1 MPSMV
6 TPSSNA
12 ARAARSTGLRHWLPA
27 AIGLAAVLALAT
39 PAHAERA
46 DRLKEMNISSDA
58 GGKLDQVNRFGELKG
73 NIVITKGTI
82 LMHADRVQWRQTEAG
97 YDTAVAFG
105 IPGRP
110 ATYRQKRDGD
120 ADEYIE
126 GEADRLEYDA
136 RTDTVKFVN
145 NAILRRLRGATV
157 ADEVRGSQIA
167 YDGTTQVWS
176 FSGGPTPTP
185 ANPGGRVHVTLTPRE
200 GSEAAAEAARAAS
213 QPAPALKTSP
223 ELSAPGAASGVN
235 R

>member
-1 MPSMV
+1 MLYPS
-6 TPSSNA
+6 P
-12 ARAARSTGLRHWLPA
+12 RALRAPRFPGLRRWLPA
-27 AIGLAAVLALAT
+27 AIGLLAGVLIGAS
-39 PAHAERA
+39 AHAERA

-58 GGKLDQVNRFGELKG
+58 GGKLDQLNRFGELKG

-97 YDTAVAFG
+97 YDTAIAFG

-110 ATYRQKRDGD
+110 ATYRQKRDGEG
-120 ADEYIE
+120 DEYIE

-157 ADEVRGSQIA
+157 ADEVRGNQIA

-176 FSGGPTPTP
+176 FSGGTTPTP
-185 ANPGGRVHVTLTPRE
+185 ANTGGRVHVTLTPRE
-200 GSEAAAEAARAAS
+200 GTEAAAEAARAAS

-223 ELSAPGAASGVN
+223 ELSTPAPAASGAV

>member
-1 MPSMV
+1 MLYPVFRAPRVLRISALQHCLSV
-6 TPSSNA
+6 GICAFA
-12 ARAARSTGLRHWLPA
+12 A
-27 AIGLAAVLALAT
+27 ALAGA

-58 GGKLDQVNRFGELKG
+58 GGKLDQLNRFGELKG

-105 IPGRP
+105 VPGRP
-110 ATYRQKRDGD
+110 ATYRQKRDGEG
-120 ADEYIE
+120 DEYIE

-157 ADEVRGSQIA
+157 ADEVRGNLIA

-176 FSGGPTPTP
+176 FSGGATPTP
-185 ANPGGRVHVTLTPRE
+185 ASPTGRVHVTLTPRE

-213 QPAPALKTSP
+213 EPAPALKTSP
-223 ELSAPGAASGVN
+223 QLSPPPAASGAT

>member
-157 ADEVRGSQIA
+157 ADEVRGNQIA

-200 GSEAAAEAARAAS
+200 GSEAAAEAARAGS

-223 ELSAPGAASGVN
+223 AMAPPPAASGAP